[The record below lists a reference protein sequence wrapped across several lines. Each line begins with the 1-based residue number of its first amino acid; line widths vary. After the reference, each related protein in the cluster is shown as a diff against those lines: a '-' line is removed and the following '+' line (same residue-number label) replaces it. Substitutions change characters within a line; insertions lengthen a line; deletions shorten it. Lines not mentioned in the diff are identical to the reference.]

1 MAHRGAVAARV
12 KVGLGPRRVLEQS
25 GHRGPEQG
33 QTGADQPPGQGARG
47 VAGIDGD
54 LGLGEDRPRIDFRNG
69 PMEADAGHLRPV
81 GDDPIDRLR
90 SPVVGQ
96 PRGVDVDEAVMGD
109 AQGRS
114 VDDLIEAGHD
124 RRLRAQRRQVD
135 AAVVVIDPPG
145 AEQGD
150 AQVIGDPAQRV
161 VPEDG
166 RMGAGG
172 GDDPADVDV
181 QLEQTKEECQRVVGG
196 EADEEDPG
204 PGAGLGVSRRC
215 PGEVAVGGEAE
226 AGPRQQFLADRVEVG
241 RDRRHSP
248 ILASHVASSPSR
260 RRPASAS
267 TTAPGR
273 AAAGTPATA
282 ASSSATLWSGRASM
296 ARRTAPRSC
305 RMLPG

>member
-1 MAHRGAVAARV
+1 MEG
-12 KVGLGPRRVLEQS
+12 
-25 GHRGPEQG
+25 
-33 QTGADQPPGQGARG
+33 DPG
-47 VAGIDGD
+47 
-54 LGLGEDRPRIDFRNG
+54 E
-69 PMEADAGHLRPV
+69 LRPV

-90 SPVVGQ
+90 PPVVGQ
-96 PRGVDVDEAVMGD
+96 QRGVDVDEAVMGD
-109 AQGRS
+109 AQGGG

-124 RRLRAQRRQVD
+124 RRFRAQRRQVD

-150 AQVIGDPAQRV
+150 AEVIGDPAQRV

-166 RMGAGG
+166 RVGTGG

-181 QLEQTKEECQRVVGG
+181 QLEQAEEECQRVVGG
-196 EADEEDPG
+196 EADEEDPR

-215 PGEVAVGGEAE
+215 PGEVAVRGEAE
-226 AGPRQQFLADRVEVG
+226 AGPPQQLLTDRVQVG
-241 RDRRHSP
+241 GDRRHRA
-248 ILASHVASSPSR
+248 ILASQVANSPSR

-273 AAAGTPATA
+273 AAAGTAATA
-282 ASSSATLWSGRASM
+282 PSSSAALWSGRASM